1 MFKLLVKLLHDY
13 EILNSGVLLL
23 SYFTIILLI
32 QLMFLRD
39 PYRILLAVSQL
50 FTLFMMFVIF
60 YYANGFFIFSYPF
73 PSVFI
78 LVGLLISQIVI
89 FIKIMKNSKK
99 DPVVLRGKLIVK
111 FKFLTFRHRI
121 RSLLNPILGIS
132 RKDKEKR
139 ISFLKNGLKDIRKK
153 TNNK

>member
-1 MFKLLVKLLHDY
+1 MFKLLVKILHDY

-32 QLMFLRD
+32 QLIFLRD
-39 PYRILLAVSQL
+39 PYKILLAVSQL
-50 FTLFMMFVIF
+50 FTIFMMFVIF
-60 YYANGFFIFSYPF
+60 YYAKGFFIFSYPF
-73 PSVFI
+73 LSVFI
-78 LVGLLISQIVI
+78 LVGLLIGQLVI
-89 FIKIMKNSKK
+89 LIKIIKNSKK
-99 DPVVLRGKLIVK
+99 DPDVLRGKLIVK
-111 FKFLTFRHRI
+111 FKFLTFIHRI

-132 RKDKEKR
+132 RKNKEKR

>member
-1 MFKLLVKLLHDY
+1 MFKLLVKILHDY

-23 SYFTIILLI
+23 TYITIILLI

-73 PSVFI
+73 LSVFI
-78 LVGLLISQIVI
+78 LVGLLICQIVI
-89 FIKIMKNSKK
+89 FIKIIKNSKK
-99 DPVVLRGKLIVK
+99 DPVVLRGELIVK

-132 RKDKEKR
+132 IKNKEER

>member
-1 MFKLLVKLLHDY
+1 MFKLLVKILHDY
-13 EILNSGVLLL
+13 DILISGLLL
-23 SYFTIILLI
+23 LTYITIILLI
-32 QLMFLRD
+32 QLIVLRD
-39 PYRILLAVSQL
+39 PYKILLAVSQL

-78 LVGLLISQIVI
+78 LVGLLIGQIVI
-89 FIKIMKNSKK
+89 FIKIIKNSKK

-132 RKDKEKR
+132 RKDKEER

>member
-1 MFKLLVKLLHDY
+1 MFKLLVKILHDY
-13 EILNSGVLLL
+13 DILISGLLL
-23 SYFTIILLI
+23 LTYITIILLI
-32 QLMFLRD
+32 QLIFLRD
-39 PYRILLAVSQL
+39 PYKILLAVSQL

-73 PSVFI
+73 LSVFI
-78 LVGLLISQIVI
+78 LVGLLIGQIVI
-89 FIKIMKNSKK
+89 FIKIIKNSKK

-132 RKDKEKR
+132 IKDKEER

>member
-1 MFKLLVKLLHDY
+1 MFKLLVKILHDY

-23 SYFTIILLI
+23 TYITIILLI

-39 PYRILLAVSQL
+39 PYKILLAVSQL

-73 PSVFI
+73 LSVFI
-78 LVGLLISQIVI
+78 LVGLLICQIVI
-89 FIKIMKNSKK
+89 FIKIIKNSKK
-99 DPVVLRGKLIVK
+99 DPVVLRGELIVK

-132 RKDKEKR
+132 IKNKEER